1 MKKIF
6 IIFFILLSFWYNL
19 TKANFNNFFSI
30 LPEEQ
35 KNYWNIKILEI
46 VFGWDIMLSR
56 TVGYKNKKEGYD
68 KTFKK
73 FYPNENFSEK
83 TLLFYNLESP
93 FSEKDNDV
101 LERTF
106 IFRANKRNMEV
117 INNLRKKKK
126 MILSLANNHILNAWI
141 DWLNLTTYLL
151 DKNNILHIWVSKGE
165 KIPYKKYFHNSVN
178 ICFSGYTY
186 DWRDI
191 KTKNENY
198 FINKIEKEKIISD
211 LEKMKKDNCDFKL
224 VSLHW
229 WEEYIFKASK
239 KQKDLAHSIID
250 AWADLILGHHSHIP
264 GEIELYKWKY
274 IFYSLWNFIFDQN
287 WWTTYKDKNMDA
299 IYDEKLRKNTIPT
312 YIWNTYYHK
321 YLISENNIN
330 LVETQNIKHRINNWI
345 LEKY

>member
-6 IIFFILLSFWYNL
+6 LAFFIIFFLISNTDYE
-19 TKANFNNFFSI
+19 NF
-30 LPEEQ
+30 L
-35 KNYWNIKILEI
+35 KIFEKKVENSKTLEI
-46 VFGWDIMLSR
+46 AFWWDIMLSR
-56 TVGYKNKKEGYD
+56 TVGYKNKKEGYH
-68 KTFKK
+68 KTFEK
-73 FYPNENFSEK
+73 FYPNEFFSDN

-106 IFRANKRNMEV
+106 VFKANKRNMEV

-126 MILSLANNHILNAWI
+126 MILSLANNHITNAWI
-141 DWLNLTTYLL
+141 EGINLTLDLL
-151 DKNNILHIWVSKGE
+151 DKNNILHTWVSKSE
-165 KIPYKKYFHNSVN
+165 RIPYKKYFHNSVN

-198 FINKIEKEKIISD
+198 FINKIEKEKILSD
-211 LEKMKKDNCDFKL
+211 LEEMKKNNCDFKL
-224 VSLHW
+224 ISLHW

-274 IFYSLWNFIFDQN
+274 IYYSLWNFIFDQD
-287 WWTTYKDKNMDA
+287 WGKTTKEANVDR
-299 IYDEKLRKNTIPT
+299 IYDEKLKKNTVPT
-312 YIWNTYYHK
+312 YIWNTFYHK
-321 YLISENNIN
+321 YLITENNIS
-330 LVETQNIKHRINNWI
+330 LLEIQNIKHRINSWF